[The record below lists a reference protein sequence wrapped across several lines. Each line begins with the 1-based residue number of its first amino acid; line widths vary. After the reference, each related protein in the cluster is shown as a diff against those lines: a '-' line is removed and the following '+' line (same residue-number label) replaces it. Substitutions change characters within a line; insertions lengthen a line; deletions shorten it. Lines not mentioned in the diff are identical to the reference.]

1 LSDRE
6 SQPEGEPP
14 AAGSGGPG
22 ESKGTPDVPAAKVR
36 TPRFEILIA
45 VLLGVTALLTAGA
58 AYLADRDDGRQVRF
72 LQQAAQTQAESND
85 NFALGDQLRALDQSI
100 FVQYSIAVTQ
110 GDRALADYLLGF
122 SPDLRQAVNIW
133 VNEGTASTPFE
144 GNQPAYYPAAY
155 GEGER
160 LKAQSQ
166 EEFDRGDFYDKRG
179 DDFVAASVLLVIA
192 LAFFGIASAVWVN
205 GWRYG
210 LTAVGS
216 LFLLAGSAMIA
227 VTLA

>member
-1 LSDRE
+1 LNAPDANAPDE
-6 SQPEGEPP
+6 
-14 AAGSGGPG
+14 GPG
-22 ESKGTPDVPAAKVR
+22 SPETKVR

-45 VLLGVTALLTAGA
+45 VLLGVTALLTAGT
-58 AYLADRDDGRQVRF
+58 AYLADRDDGSQVRF

-85 NFALGDQLRALDQSI
+85 RFALGDQLRALDQSI

-110 GDRALADYLLGF
+110 GDRAMADYLLTF
-122 SPDLRQAVNIW
+122 SPDLRRAVTRW
-133 VNEGTASTPFE
+133 ANERSPELTPFS
-144 GNQPAYYPAAY
+144 GNRPYYVPEAY

-166 EEFDRGDFYDKRG
+166 EEFEQGDFYDQRG

-192 LAFFGIASAVWVN
+192 LAFFGIASAIWIK

-227 VTLA
+227 VTIA

>member
-1 LSDRE
+1 LSAPDKE
-6 SQPEGEPP
+6 QGGPEG
-14 AAGSGGPG
+14 
-22 ESKGTPDVPAAKVR
+22 KVR

-45 VLLGVTALLTAGA
+45 VLLGVTALLTAGT
-58 AYLADRDDGRQVRF
+58 AYLADRDDGSQVRF
-72 LQQAAQTQAESND
+72 LQQAAQTQAKSND
-85 NFALGDQLRALDQSI
+85 QFALGDQLRALDQSI

-110 GDRALADYLLGF
+110 GDRAMADYLLTF
-122 SPDLRQAVNIW
+122 SPDLRRAVVRW
-133 VNEGTASTPFE
+133 ANERGSALTPFS
-144 GNQPAYYPAAY
+144 GNRPYYVPEAYE
-155 GEGER
+155 EGER

-166 EEFDRGDFYDKRG
+166 EEFEQGDFYDQRG

-192 LAFFGIASAVWVN
+192 LAFFGIASAIWIK

-227 VTLA
+227 VTIA